1 MMNARAGWR
10 LAAPAGLIAI
20 VLAAPAFALQ
30 QTAALPLT
38 LDDYIVRLDTLE
50 SALTGR
56 DGRDRQDGQAA
67 LLAQLA
73 AGLPDVWHVRA
84 SEQTFEIPTGGL
96 SRQLRTWLRTRD
108 RAGRDRLVQAV
119 QGMRLE
125 AARFNEPVRDAGRDR
140 ARLADV
146 LSRPEFRGIH
156 GPTWKE
162 RLEQRALQLLRALFQ
177 RLVPSTVPLAAR
189 LAAYT
194 LMLAAIIV
202 AALAFARLAARG
214 PSPPPSAVE
223 PAPPS
228 ARNWPAWLAQ
238 AREAASGARWRDA
251 VHASYWCAVL
261 FLETKGAWR
270 GDRSRTPRE
279 YLQLLPAASD
289 DRAAFAPLSAHFEA
303 VWYGGRIADAGAFA
317 DAMNRL
323 HALGCPQA

>member
-30 QTAALPLT
+30 QTAPSPLT
-38 LDDYIVRLDTLE
+38 LDDYIARLDTLE
-50 SALTGR
+50 SALTGQN
-56 DGRDRQDGQAA
+56 GRAAPPA
-67 LLAQLA
+67 LLSQLA
-73 AGLPDVWHVRA
+73 AGLPEVWHVRA
-84 SEQTFEIPTGGL
+84 SEQTFEVPTRDL

-108 RAGRDRLVQAV
+108 PAGRDRLVQAV
-119 QGMRLE
+119 QVMRLE
-125 AARFNEPVRDAGRDR
+125 AARFNDPVRDAARDR
-140 ARLADV
+140 SRLAEV

-162 RLEQRALQLLRALFQ
+162 RLEQRALQLLRALFL

-189 LAAYT
+189 LAAYA
-194 LMLAAIIV
+194 LILAAIIV

-214 PSPPPSAVE
+214 TSPPPSAVE
-223 PAPPS
+223 PAAPS
-228 ARNWPAWLAQ
+228 ARNWRAWLAQ

-279 YLQLLPAASD
+279 YLQLLPPASE
-289 DRAAFAPLSAHFEA
+289 DRAAFAPLSAQFEA
-303 VWYGGRIADAGAFA
+303 VWYGGRTADAGAFA
-317 DAMNRL
+317 DAMSRL

>member
-20 VLAAPAFALQ
+20 VLAAPVFALQ

-50 SALTGR
+50 SALTAR

-214 PSPPPSAVE
+214 PSPPP
-223 PAPPS
+223 
-228 ARNWPAWLAQ
+228 
-238 AREAASGARWRDA
+238 
-251 VHASYWCAVL
+251 
-261 FLETKGAWR
+261 
-270 GDRSRTPRE
+270 
-279 YLQLLPAASD
+279 
-289 DRAAFAPLSAHFEA
+289 
-303 VWYGGRIADAGAFA
+303 
-317 DAMNRL
+317 
-323 HALGCPQA
+323 